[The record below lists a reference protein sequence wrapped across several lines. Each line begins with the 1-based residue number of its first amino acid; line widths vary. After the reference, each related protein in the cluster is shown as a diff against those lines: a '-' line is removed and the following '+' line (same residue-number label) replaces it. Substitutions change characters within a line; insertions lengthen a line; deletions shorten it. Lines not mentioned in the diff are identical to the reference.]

1 MAMSPRLGGLL
12 LTAMLCVL
20 PGIVLAD
27 TSTPSI
33 PDTPAGRALAGW
45 LDVFNSGDR
54 ARLASF
60 TKDHIP
66 WRSLDQQMELRARSG
81 GYDLAGIEGSNKL
94 WIVFHVRE
102 KVSGTRVFGSLV
114 VRQQDPEHI
123 TLLDLAPA
131 DSKAAEIVL
140 DEAERNRVVAGV
152 ERLLNQFYVFPDI
165 ARKLAAGLEAR
176 RKRGDYRDITD
187 GEVFAV
193 RLEDD
198 LRALS
203 GDRHFGLDYFPQG
216 SPEEPASR
224 PQPDPHRLTASN
236 CGFEKADHYAP
247 NIGYLKLDFMA
258 EPDIC
263 AMTAIAAMGFLA
275 DSDTLI
281 IDLRDNSGGAPR
293 MVALICSY
301 LFDEPTHLDDIY
313 DHTQG
318 ATEQLWTFPYL
329 PGKKLTGKPVY
340 VLTSSRTYSAG
351 EELSFDLKNL
361 KRATLVGEA
370 TGGGAHP
377 MAPHRIDD
385 HFFIRVPFGRFM
397 NPANGADWE
406 GTGVEPDVKVPRE
419 DALDEALRQARGL
432 SRQPPPA

>member
-12 LTAMLCVL
+12 LMTLLFVL
-20 PGIVLAD
+20 PGVVLAD
-27 TSTPSI
+27 TSIPSI

-45 LDVFNSGDR
+45 LGVFNSGDR
-54 ARLASF
+54 TRLASF
-60 TKDHIP
+60 TKDHVP
-66 WRSLDQQMELRARSG
+66 WRSLDQQMELHARTG
-81 GYDLAGIEGSNKL
+81 GYDLATIENSGKL
-94 WIVFHVRE
+94 WIVFHAKER
-102 KVSGTRVFGSLV
+102 VSGTRVFGRLV

-123 TLLDLAPA
+123 TLLDIVPA
-131 DSKAAEIVL
+131 EGNAAEMVL
-140 DEAERNRVVAGV
+140 DEAERNRAVAGA
-152 ERLLNQFYVFPDI
+152 ERLLNQFYVFPDT
-165 ARKLAAGLEAR
+165 AKKVTEGLEAR
-176 RKRGDYRDITD
+176 RNRGDYRDITD

-203 GDRHFGLDYFPQG
+203 GDRHIGLDYFPQK
-216 SPEEPASR
+216 SPEEPAAR
-224 PQPDPHRLTASN
+224 PRWDPHRLAASN

-247 NIGYLKLDFMA
+247 NIGYLKMDFMA

-263 AMTAIAAMGFLA
+263 ATTAIAAMGFLA
-275 DSDTLI
+275 DSDTLV

-313 DHTQG
+313 DRTKET
-318 ATEQLWTFPYL
+318 TEQLWTFPYL

-340 VLTSSRTYSAG
+340 VLTSNRTFSAG
-351 EELSFDLKNL
+351 EELSFDLQNL

-377 MAPHRIDD
+377 TAPHRIDD

-397 NPANGADWE
+397 NPATGADWQ
-406 GTGVEPDVKVPRE
+406 GTGVEPDVKVPTG
-419 DALDEALRQARGL
+419 DALDEALRRARGG
-432 SRQPPPA
+432 